1 MFDSEKTSALVW
13 RLRALAA
20 PKVFI
25 FAVLL
30 TLWTSIPDPPGFDED
45 TFQCIEFFAG
55 KGELSRTQKLSGKS
69 AVRLDLEY
77 MDANHKGRNVMN
89 ILTPEGMALAIRCI
103 LRGDPTG
110 FLCHFGLKC
119 STWSTVNV
127 GTSCRSERSSL
138 GNCDHESVRSGNAMA
153 SRVILLATLVVAL
166 GGCFTVEQP
175 GGSFLE
181 YYPRWRDFLRVL
193 DEVGGDGTVH
203 RVTWHMLHYGGP
215 TPKPHW
221 AVSNSRRISELH
233 RGKFDHAGWK
243 AKPKSERD
251 SVKTTIKYQDKQGKD
266 RFKGSSRL
274 RKSEE
279 YPVMFGLK
287 LVELYEWL
295 VGSCRGQPSL
305 PPTIPTALETFQSMG
320 IGDDEES
327 LWSEASIVEVCKY
340 LRGGTSLLIPPDFRP
355 FLPRR
360 L

>member
-89 ILTPEGMALAIRCI
+89 ILTPEGMA
-103 LRGDPTG
+103 
-110 FLCHFGLKC
+110 
-119 STWSTVNV
+119 
-127 GTSCRSERSSL
+127 
-138 GNCDHESVRSGNAMA
+138 
-153 SRVILLATLVVAL
+153 VILLATLVVAL